1 MSLRNDDVLAKCQG
15 AKGAAPILA
24 LTATDV
30 KNQAL
35 ARIAAAL
42 TENQERILAANAED
56 VQAAKAKNLSGALI
70 DRLTL
75 TESRIAQ
82 MAQGLLEIA
91 ALPDPIGE
99 KVRGIRRPNGLEI
112 DQVRV
117 PLGVVGII
125 YEARPNVTIDAA
137 GLCLKAGNAVVLR
150 GSSDALR
157 SNQALVAIVRQELQ
171 ALGLPVDAV
180 TLIEDVSRE
189 AATKMMRMN
198 QYLDVLI
205 PRGGAGLIQT
215 VKETATVPVIET
227 GVGNCHAYID
237 ASADL
242 DMAEALVING
252 KCQRPGVCNALE
264 TLLVH
269 REVAEDFLPR
279 IVVSLKDK
287 GVEVRGD
294 EATRSWVEVE
304 PAAESDWTTEYLDLI
319 LAVKVV
325 DSLEEAIA
333 HINRYGTKHS
343 EAIVTE
349 DYSAARC
356 FMQAVDA
363 AAVYVN
369 ASTRFTDGN
378 EFGLGAEIGISTQT
392 LHARGPMGLRELT
405 TTKYIIQGNGQ
416 VR

>member
-91 ALPDPIGE
+91 ARPDPIGDT
-99 KVRGIRRPNGLEI
+99 VRGIRRPTGLEI

-157 SNQALVAIVRQELQ
+157 SNQALVAILRQELQ
-171 ALGLPVDAV
+171 AQGLPVDAV
-180 TLIEDVSRE
+180 TLIEDVVQ
-189 AATKMMRMN
+189 AATEMMRMN

-227 GVGNCHAYID
+227 WVGNCHAYID

-287 GVEVRGD
+287 GVEVRAMRPPG
-294 EATRSWVEVE
+294 AGLSGA
-304 PAAESDWTTEYLDLI
+304 AAE
-319 LAVKVV
+319 VV
-325 DSLEEAIA
+325 DHRIP
-333 HINRYGTKHS
+333 
-343 EAIVTE
+343 
-349 DYSAARC
+349 
-356 FMQAVDA
+356 
-363 AAVYVN
+363 
-369 ASTRFTDGN
+369 
-378 EFGLGAEIGISTQT
+378 
-392 LHARGPMGLRELT
+392 GPNSSR
-405 TTKYIIQGNGQ
+405 
-416 VR
+416 